1 MWRSASEL
9 SVAWAQAS
17 SASTCNLTSADT
29 VVKIQRLLAHH
40 EQSCSLGSV
49 GRTLLASRLGRSCVA
64 PGSQNG
70 GMSEALIGFLGV
82 VVGLAVGFGY
92 RFWAGRRAELA
103 AAVVNTTMLAETA
116 RALSGD
122 PGSTATTLGELRD
135 IWREARPTLIVLMT
149 PADFERLSAAIASAR
164 RGSPSELVAL
174 SRSLDSLTTLLWEEH
189 QAFILSPLLRY
200 VRRDTLSKKI
210 SQLLDGHTPS
220 SEELP

>member
-1 MWRSASEL
+1 MASGFGG
-9 SVAWAQAS
+9 
-17 SASTCNLTSADT
+17 
-29 VVKIQRLLAHH
+29 VK
-40 EQSCSLGSV
+40 E
-49 GRTLLASRLGRSCVA
+49 
-64 PGSQNG
+64 SQNEE
-70 GMSEALIGFLGV
+70 MSEALIGFLGV

-103 AAVVNTTMLAETA
+103 AAVVNTTLLAETA
-116 RALSGD
+116 RALSND

-174 SRSLDSLTTLLWEEH
+174 SRSLDSLTALLWEEH

-200 VRRDTLSKKI
+200 ARGDTLSKKI
-210 SQLLDGHTPS
+210 SQLLDRHTPS
-220 SEELP
+220 SQEPT

>member
-1 MWRSASEL
+1 
-9 SVAWAQAS
+9 
-17 SASTCNLTSADT
+17 
-29 VVKIQRLLAHH
+29 
-40 EQSCSLGSV
+40 
-49 GRTLLASRLGRSCVA
+49 
-64 PGSQNG
+64 
-70 GMSEALIGFLGV
+70 MSEALIGFLGV

-92 RFWAGRRAELA
+92 RFWASRRAELA
-103 AAVVNTTMLAETA
+103 AAVVNTTLLAETA

-174 SRSLDSLTTLLWEEH
+174 SRSLDSLTALLWEEH

-200 VRRDTLSKKI
+200 ARGDTLSKKI
-210 SQLLDGHTPS
+210 SRLLDRHTPS
-220 SEELP
+220 SQKPTA

>member
-1 MWRSASEL
+1 
-9 SVAWAQAS
+9 
-17 SASTCNLTSADT
+17 
-29 VVKIQRLLAHH
+29 
-40 EQSCSLGSV
+40 
-49 GRTLLASRLGRSCVA
+49 
-64 PGSQNG
+64 
-70 GMSEALIGFLGV
+70 MSEALIGFLGV